1 MSLRF
6 CMLEGVSGGQ
16 VAIAVDAVV
25 AVGSEDG
32 QTVVVHQGGQIA
44 VKGGV
49 AEVVLKLLA
58 ATAAQAAPVGG
69 MKKAA

>member
-16 VAIAVDAVV
+16 VAIAAAAVV

-32 QTVVVHQGGQIA
+32 QTVVLHQGGQIA

-49 AEVVLKLLA
+49 AEVVLKLIA
-58 ATAAQAAPVGG
+58 AAAPQSEAVGG
-69 MKKAA
+69 LKKAA